1 MKDLVKMRKKTG
13 RVITALVALVISAVM
28 GCLIALCLGLPL
40 WVGAIG
46 MMVVATVASFV
57 RLPNGLRAGVYVE
70 VWTRQ
75 VVEHYTHAM
84 ENTFLDGV
92 PDFSQYA
99 ENSTIHL
106 SDVSGDPTVLV
117 DNTTYP
123 LEVETLADGDVS
135 IGLSKFETKPT
146 AVTDDELYALA
157 YDKMALVKTRH
168 GDKLS
173 EGMLDKAIHAFA
185 PTENTTDT
193 PVLETSGTPDED
205 GRKKLLRADI
215 LKLRRKLDKL
225 KVPKKNRRLVLC
237 SDHIND
243 LLEADQ
249 KFKDQYHDYSTGVIS
264 KMYGFEIYEAANCP
278 LFDSTTKKK
287 KSFGAV
293 ATANDFEASVFFYVP
308 RMFKCKG
315 SVKMYYSK
323 AENDPLYKR
332 NTVSFTARFV
342 ALPQK
347 KEKAVGAIISVKG

>member
-1 MKDLVKMRKKTG
+1 MTG
-13 RVITALVALVISAVM
+13 RVITAIVGVTVSMIV
-28 GCLIALCLGLPL
+28 GCLIALC
-40 WVGAIG
+40 VGFPVWMGAAG
-46 MMVVATVASFV
+46 MVVTAVACSFV

-84 ENTFLDGV
+84 EGTFLDGI

-99 ENSTIHL
+99 DNDVIHL
-106 SDVSGDPTVLV
+106 SDVAGDPTVLV

-123 LEVETLADGDVS
+123 LEVEELEDGDVS
-135 IGLSKFETKPT
+135 IKLSKFETKPT
-146 AVTDDELYALA
+146 GVSDDELYALA

-185 PTENTTDT
+185 PSENTLET
-193 PVLETSGTPDED
+193 PVLVTTGAADED
-205 GRKKLLRADI
+205 GRKKLQRVDVI
-215 LKLRRKLDKL
+215 SLRRKLDKL

-237 SDHIND
+237 SDHIAD
-243 LLEADQ
+243 LLECDQ
-249 KFKDQYHDYSTGVIS
+249 KFQGQYHDYSTGVIA

-278 LFDSTTKKK
+278 MFDCTTKKK

-293 ATANDFEASVFFYVP
+293 PTANDFEASVFFYTP

-315 SVKMYYSK
+315 SNKMYYSK
-323 AENDPLYKR
+323 AENDPVNKR
-332 NTVSFTARFV
+332 NLVSFTARFV

-347 KEKAVGAIISVKG
+347 KEKAVGAIVSVKA

>member
-1 MKDLVKMRKKTG
+1 MTG
-13 RVITALVALVISAVM
+13 RIITASVGVVVSLIM
-28 GCLIALCLGLPL
+28 GCLIALCLDIPM
-40 WVGAIG
+40 WVGAVC
-46 MMVVATVASFV
+46 MVAVAVAASFI

-84 ENTFLDGV
+84 EGTFLDGI
-92 PDFSQYA
+92 PDFSQYS
-99 ENSTIHL
+99 ENDVIHL

-123 LEVETLADGDVS
+123 LDIEELEDGDVS
-135 IGLSKFETKPT
+135 IKLSKFETKPT
-146 AVTDDELYALA
+146 QVTDDELYALA

-173 EGMLDKAIHAFA
+173 EGILDKAIHAFA
-185 PTENTTDT
+185 PSEDTTET
-193 PVLETSGTPDED
+193 PVLTTSGDPDED
-205 GRKKLLRADI
+205 GRKKLVRADI
-215 LKLRRKLDKL
+215 IKLRRQLDKL

-237 SDHIND
+237 SDHVND
-243 LLEADQ
+243 LLEVDQ
-249 KFKDQYHDYSTGVIS
+249 KFQNQYHDYTTGVIS

-278 LFDSTTKKK
+278 LFDSTTKKR

-293 ATANDFEASVFFYVP
+293 SGANDYEASVFFYVP

-315 SVKMYYSK
+315 SNKMYYSK
-323 AENDPLYKR
+323 AETDPIYKR
-332 NTVSFTARFV
+332 NIVSFTARFV

-347 KEKAVGAIISVKG
+347 KEKAVGAIVSVKA

>member
-1 MKDLVKMRKKTG
+1 MKKWMIRALG
-13 RVITALVALVISAVM
+13 ALVGVIVCVIM
-28 GCLIALCLGLPL
+28 GCVLGSVLGLPMWL
-40 WVGAIG
+40 GALG
-46 MMVVATVASFV
+46 MVVIGVCASFV
-57 RLPNGLRAGVYVE
+57 RMPNGLRAGVYVE

-84 ENTFLDGV
+84 EGTFLDGV

-99 ENSTIHL
+99 ENDVIHL

-123 LEVETLADGDVS
+123 LEIEELEDGDVS
-135 IGLSKFETKPT
+135 IKLSKFETKPT
-146 AVTDDELYALA
+146 QVTDDELYALA

-185 PTENTTDT
+185 PSEDLTET
-193 PVLETSGTPDED
+193 PVLLTTGDADEA
-205 GRKKLLRADI
+205 GRKKLTRLDVVN
-215 LKLRRKLDKL
+215 LRRKLDKL
-225 KVPKKNRRLVLC
+225 RVPKKNRRLVLC
-237 SDHIND
+237 SDHISD
-243 LLEADQ
+243 LLECDQ
-249 KFKDQYHDYSTGVIS
+249 KFLGQYHDYSTGVIA
-264 KMYGFEIYEAANCP
+264 KMYGFEIYEAVNCP

-293 ATANDFEASVFFYVP
+293 PTANDFEASVFFYVP

-315 SVKMYYSK
+315 GNKMYYSK
-323 AENDPLYKR
+323 AETDPVNKR
-332 NTVSFTARFV
+332 NLVSFTARFV

-347 KEKAVGAIISVKG
+347 KEKAVGAIISAKSA